1 MQIVFGYRSIGRAYA
16 MRIFRYGVP
25 VSDPLRAPAL
35 LTRADAQSGICLSEA
50 NYAVQRPNALAG
62 KAGIISKETR
72 TGGGR
77 GTNLLRDC
85 GRVAGAVVAVV
96 NGQGRKAGC
105 SASCPENR
113 LWGA

>member
-25 VSDPLRAPAL
+25 VSGSA
-35 LTRADAQSGICLSEA
+35 SGSCSPHASGCPKRLCLSEA

-77 GTNLLRDC
+77 GTNLFREC

-96 NGQGRKAGC
+96 NGQGRKAGWFGVV
-105 SASCPENR
+105 P
-113 LWGA
+113 GK

>member
-72 TGGGR
+72 TGG
-77 GTNLLRDC
+77 
-85 GRVAGAVVAVV
+85 AGARTCFGNAVV
-96 NGQGRKAGC
+96 L
-105 SASCPENR
+105 PVR
-113 LWGA
+113 LSQQ